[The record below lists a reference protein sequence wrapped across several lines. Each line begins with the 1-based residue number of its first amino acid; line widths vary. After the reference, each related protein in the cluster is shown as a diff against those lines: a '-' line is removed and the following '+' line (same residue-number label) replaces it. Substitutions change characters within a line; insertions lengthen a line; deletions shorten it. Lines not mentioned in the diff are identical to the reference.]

1 MGERSTRLLLSAV
14 FSIGAAPAFAQGDF
28 VKNNLTQ
35 MIKKVGVHVSA
46 GVHQPL
52 DKDVTKGTTLGV
64 SVGAAPSHTGGW
76 KYPVG
81 LAFVSADL
89 RGPSGDQFGTLRAR
103 AILAGVGYSW
113 YRGKIITSLAL
124 QGGVSFNRT
133 ELVESAPLAFNSTDA
148 VRVVNSR
155 ASFLVRPHFRVEY
168 FLIEKVS
175 VRAQL
180 QYIYMQPNIAVHM
193 SSGRASGKWNAQSV
207 GVAMGLGYYP
217 FRK

>member
-1 MGERSTRLLLSAV
+1 MGERSIRLVLSAL

-35 MIKKVGVHVSA
+35 LIKKVGVHVSA

-52 DKDVTKGTTLGV
+52 DKDVTKGTTLGA
-64 SVGAAPSHTGGW
+64 SVGAAPGPTGGW

-89 RGPSGDQFGTLRAR
+89 RGPTGEQFGTLRAR
-103 AILAGVGYSW
+103 AMLAGIGYSW
-113 YRGKIITSLAL
+113 YHGKMITSLAL

-133 ELVESAPLAFNSTDA
+133 ELVAGAPLAFSSTDA
-148 VRVVNSR
+148 VRVASSR
-155 ASFLVRPHFRVEY
+155 TSFVARPHFRVEY
-168 FLIEKVS
+168 LLTEKVS
-175 VRAQL
+175 VRTQV

-193 SSGRASGKWNAQSV
+193 SSGRASGKWNAQSA
-207 GVAMGLGYYP
+207 GVSIGLGYYP